1 MINLKE
7 LYTNAPELFD
17 KIFENTKIT
26 IVGAKDKEEVIE
38 KLNDEKTKYIG
49 IRSEFDDHVSL
60 FEYDTTDYTE
70 LDNYIGR
77 GGNIDNVIET
87 LDATI
92 NDGKILSHVIT
103 LGNKL
108 PIRMQVSE
116 AYDDRINK
124 IMKKYGQGLKNVYDY
139 MVSQTL

>member
-38 KLNDEKTKYIG
+38 KLNDENTKYIG

-70 LDNYIGR
+70 LDDYIGK

-92 NDGKILSHVIT
+92 KDGKILSHVIT

-108 PIRMQVSE
+108 PIRIQVSE